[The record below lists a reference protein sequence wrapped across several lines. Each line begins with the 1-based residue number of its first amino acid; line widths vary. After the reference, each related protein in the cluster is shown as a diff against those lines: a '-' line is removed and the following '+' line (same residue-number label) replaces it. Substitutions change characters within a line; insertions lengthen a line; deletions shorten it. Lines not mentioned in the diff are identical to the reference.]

1 MANGR
6 KHIIVPDEIYERA
19 RKYYD
24 EHKEELKIKYKV
36 RSPGSFLSFC
46 LRECLKKK
54 EIIS

>member
-6 KHIIVPDEIYERA
+6 KHIIVPDEVYERA

-24 EHKEELKIKYKV
+24 EHEEELKLKYRV

-46 LRECLKKK
+46 ISEYFK
-54 EIIS
+54 EKGIIN

>member
-6 KHIIVPDEIYERA
+6 KQIIVPDEIHEQA
-19 RKYYD
+19 KKYF
-24 EHKEELKIKYKV
+24 EENKEELKLKYRV

-46 LRECLKKK
+46 LREFLKKK

>member
-24 EHKEELKIKYKV
+24 EHKEELRLKYGV